1 MHLPYIFIF
10 VFIFFVLHKSE
21 EKNIPV
27 GDENDVTKNGEDNYF
42 DVDLDNLSLLP
53 NPMELYEYINGE
65 DNKINVKPFNNLK
78 GALKKRNLTKETF
91 LELYKSALSH
101 FDIDGYTF
109 LMEKVMSKEYGNK
122 FLQKKKKKTSY
133 THIVII

>member
-65 DNKINVKPFNNLK
+65 DNKINVKPFNNLREVIR
-78 GALKKRNLTKETF
+78 AR
-91 LELYKSALSH
+91 
-101 FDIDGYTF
+101 
-109 LMEKVMSKEYGNK
+109 
-122 FLQKKKKKTSY
+122 QKY
-133 THIVII
+133 HARLLRL